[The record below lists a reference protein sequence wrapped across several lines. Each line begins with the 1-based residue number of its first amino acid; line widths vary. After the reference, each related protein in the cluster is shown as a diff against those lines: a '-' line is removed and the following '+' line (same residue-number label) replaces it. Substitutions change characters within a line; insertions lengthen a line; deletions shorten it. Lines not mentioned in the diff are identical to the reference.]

1 VKSRANR
8 VLTILFM
15 VLCAINFGYLLLG
28 FLSIPGY
35 YQRTTTL
42 TIQLYEMPG
51 ANFPTNTN
59 IAQSA
64 AEHGLTLAQ
73 FAVEQIVFHCA
84 FVLLCIGVAAM
95 IILRARWN
103 WFAWYSAF
111 FLIFMAGFAFYA
123 ETYVAHLLP
132 LWVSESGA
140 VFWPLILLY
149 FYLFPNGRAVP
160 RKSLWGIGPFL
171 ALHFVVLISGFLSL
185 FPEFSFISPFMENVV
200 APAQGIVFFA
210 FLIVLAS
217 QVYRYRRI
225 SARVEQQQ
233 SKWFLLGLAFS
244 IGLSLISESFGDKNP
259 YRGEVGLLIFMF
271 VPVSVGIAILR
282 YRLWDIDLII
292 RRALQ
297 YTLLTSSLALIYFG
311 GVVLLQAFFSGIT
324 GQPDSPLITVI
335 STLVIAALFNPLR
348 RRIQDFIDRRFYRRK
363 YDAEQAINVFMQ
375 IARDVIDQDRLTGA
389 LLGVVEE
396 TMQPER
402 ASLWLPGPK
411 SGVIPRQIL
420 KNPDIAI

>member
-1 VKSRANR
+1 VKSKANR

-15 VLCAINFGYLLLG
+15 VLCTVNFGYLLVG

-35 YQRTTTL
+35 YERVTTL
-42 TIQLYEMPG
+42 TIQLYDVPG
-51 ANFPTNTN
+51 ANYPTNESVK
-59 IAQSA
+59 QA
-64 AEHGLTLAQ
+64 ATEHGLTLSK
-73 FAVEQIVFHCA
+73 FAIEQIVFHSGV
-84 FVLLCIGVAAM
+84 VLLFLAVSGV
-95 IILRARWN
+95 IVSRARWN

-111 FLIFMAGFAFYA
+111 FLVFIAGFAFYDQV
-123 ETYVAHLLP
+123 YVAHILP
-132 LWVSESGA
+132 LWVYESGSL
-140 VFWPLILLY
+140 FWPLILLY
-149 FYLFPNGRAVP
+149 FFLFPNGKPVP
-160 RKSLWGIGPFL
+160 PKALWVIAPVL
-171 ALHFVVLISGFLSL
+171 VLHFVVQASGFLSL
-185 FPEFSFISPFMENVV
+185 VFPNVLARSFLDIVLG
-200 APAQGIVFFA
+200 PAQLLIIVV
-210 FLIVLAS
+210 FLFLLGC
-217 QVYRYRRI
+217 QVYRYRHI
-225 SARVEQQQ
+225 STREERQQT
-233 SKWFLLGLAFS
+233 KWFLVGFVYF
-244 IGLSLISESFGDKNP
+244 IVLSTLSESFGDNNP
-259 YRGEVGLLIFMF
+259 YRGEISLLIFAF
-271 VPVSVGIAILR
+271 VPLSIGVAVLR

-297 YTLLTSSLALIYFG
+297 YTLLTSSLALVYFG

-375 IARDVIDQDRLTGA
+375 IARDVVDQDRLTGA